1 FRLIPG
7 LEHAEF
13 VRFGSMHRNTYVNAP
28 EVLRADGSLKARPSV
43 FLAGQ
48 ITGVEGYVESAAHGH
63 WIGRLLA
70 ARLRGQELAE
80 PPATTAL
87 GALLLHLK
95 TPQKRF
101 QPSNVHFGLMPVPE
115 ERLPKKARKAF
126 YGERGR
132 RDFGAWLASQK
143 KIIFLREKD

>member
-1 FRLIPG
+1 MFSEMLIILRLFQKALPIIPKPFT
-7 LEHAEF
+7 H
-13 VRFGSMHRNTYVNAP
+13 P
-28 EVLRADGSLKARPSV
+28 
-43 FLAGQ
+43 
-48 ITGVEGYVESAAHGH
+48 ITGFYA
-63 WIGRLLA
+63 IRLQ
-70 ARLRGQELAE
+70 GQELAV

-132 RDFGAWLASQK
+132 RDFGQWLTSQK
-143 KIIFLREKD
+143 KFIFLPG